1 MDTTSISKKLPLMP
15 SEEDVQLAGLSV
27 RELSSTYAKSGKLK
41 LRIIE
46 DDKDGAILNLPT
58 TAVELM
64 IQLLTA
70 LSNGK
75 AVTVI
80 PYNAELTTQQA
91 AEILNC
97 SRDFV
102 VRLCDNGELPYRKLG
117 THRKIRF
124 DDLMQYERIKSS
136 ERLKILD
143 KLASLHQEMGGYEKP

>member
-1 MDTTSISKKLPLMP
+1 MDSIYLAKKLPFMP
-15 SEEDVQLAGLSV
+15 SEEDVRLADLSV
-27 RELSSTYAKSGKLK
+27 RELSATYAKSGKLK
-41 LRIIE
+41 LRVIE
-46 DDKDGAILNLPT
+46 DDKDGAVLNLPT
-58 TAVELM
+58 TAVELI
-64 IQLLTA
+64 IQLLSA
-70 LSNGK
+70 LSKGK

-124 DDLMQYERIKSS
+124 DDLMEYDRIKSS

-143 KLASLHQEMGGYEKP
+143 KLSSLHQEMGGYEKP